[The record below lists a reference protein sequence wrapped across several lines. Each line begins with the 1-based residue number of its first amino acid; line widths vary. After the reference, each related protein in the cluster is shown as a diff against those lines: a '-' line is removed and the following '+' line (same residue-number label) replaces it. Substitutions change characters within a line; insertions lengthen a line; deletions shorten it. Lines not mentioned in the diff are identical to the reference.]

1 MSTIGLFFCIF
12 HFFTSYL
19 CDPRWGAPSLV
30 RVMHSA
36 HLMVREKDAKLGITF
51 EGFRIF
57 GTDDYTVG
65 VEWVLCNLK
74 LPG

>member
-1 MSTIGLFFCIF
+1 
-12 HFFTSYL
+12 
-19 CDPRWGAPSLV
+19 V
-30 RVMHSA
+30 RAMHSA
-36 HLMVREKDAKLGITF
+36 HLMGGEKDTKLGITF

-65 VEWVLCNLK
+65 VEWVLCSLK